1 MKKVA
6 LYARVSLDETNEND
20 RHYQEPENQLMPLRE
35 FCKTMEYEI
44 TSEYVDRASGA
55 NPNRPRFR
63 QMMQDGMMHKFNHI
77 LVWKLDRF
85 SREKLTN
92 TVAYI
97 QQLKSRNVAL
107 ISLTE
112 SWLNTSIDNPTS
124 DLILA
129 IMAWAAAEE
138 RRKIS
143 ERTKVGIQ
151 RLKNIG
157 QWKGGRPKKQI
168 TLENEKEI
176 NELLQ
181 KGKNITTIA
190 NRLKISK
197 NTIKKFLEKGS
208 PIISG

>member
-6 LYARVSLDETNEND
+6 LYARVSLDETNIND
-20 RHYQEPENQLMPLRE
+20 RHYQEPENQLIPLRE
-35 FCKTMEYEI
+35 FCKTMGYEI
-44 TSEYVDRASGA
+44 ISEYTDRASGA
-55 NPNRPRFR
+55 NPNRPEFR
-63 QMMQDGMMHKFNHI
+63 QMMQDGMMHRFNTI

-124 DLILA
+124 ELIIA
-129 IMAWAAAEE
+129 IMAWAASEE

-143 ERTKVGIQ
+143 ERTKAGIQ

-157 QWKGGRPKKQI
+157 RWKGGRPKK
-168 TLENEKEI
+168 
-176 NELLQ
+176 
-181 KGKNITTIA
+181 
-190 NRLKISK
+190 
-197 NTIKKFLEKGS
+197 GS
-208 PIISG
+208 PIIATPLAKPTI